1 MPKITRTYSSST
13 RQALGLLGQQIKLA
27 RKERRLSEADLAERV
42 GIARST
48 LQKIEKGD
56 PQVDIGFVFEAA
68 AITGVPLFE
77 SQGTSLTPHRERIA
91 DKLALMPAYIRQRK
105 AKVVKDDF

>member
-1 MPKITRTYSSST
+1 MSRTQRVYSKLT
-13 RQALGLLGQQIKLA
+13 KQALTLLGQQIKLA
-27 RKERRLSEADLAERV
+27 RKQRRMSESDLAERI

-68 AITGVPLFE
+68 TLTGVPLFE
-77 SQGTSLTPHRERIA
+77 PEGTSLAPHHERIA
-91 DKLALMPAYIRQRK
+91 DKLALMPAYIRRPK
-105 AKVVKDDF
+105 REVDDDF